1 MNILIIGAPGTGKGT
16 MSEKLIEKYGIVH
29 VSTGDMLRESV
40 KNGTEVG
47 KKAHGYMERGELVPD
62 EVIHDIILERFAQ
75 KDMEN
80 GILMDG
86 YPRTLAQAED
96 LDTIR
101 ASLGK
106 KVDCVLN
113 LELDEQV
120 LIGRIT
126 GRRTCPNCKA
136 IYHIQN
142 MPPKVEG
149 ICDICGSQLVTRK
162 DDTVESLRVRLDAY
176 HESTK
181 DVIGYYEKQGIV
193 KNINADQSVE
203 KVFED
208 ITEALGECND

>member
-75 KDMEN
+75 KDMDN

-96 LDTIR
+96 LDSIL

-113 LELDEQV
+113 LELDEKI
-120 LIGRIT
+120 LIERIT

-136 IYHIQN
+136 IYHIKN

-149 ICDICGSQLVTRK
+149 VCDICGSQLVTRK
-162 DDTVESLRVRLDAY
+162 DDTVESLRVRLEAY

-181 DVIGYYEKQGIV
+181 DVIGYYANKGIV
-193 KNINADQSVE
+193 KTINADQSVE
-203 KVFED
+203 KVFAD
-208 ITEALGECND
+208 IVEALGECND

>member
-75 KDMEN
+75 KDMDN

-96 LDTIR
+96 LDSIL

-113 LELDEQV
+113 LELDEKI
-120 LIGRIT
+120 LIERIT

-136 IYHIQN
+136 IYHIKN

-149 ICDICGSQLVTRK
+149 VCDICGSQLVTRK

-181 DVIGYYEKQGIV
+181 DVIGYYANKGIV
-193 KNINADQSVE
+193 KTINADQSVE
-203 KVFED
+203 KVFAD
-208 ITEALGECND
+208 IVDALGECDD

>member
-75 KDMEN
+75 KDMDN

-96 LDTIR
+96 LDSIL

-113 LELDEQV
+113 LELDEKI
-120 LIGRIT
+120 LIERIT

-136 IYHIQN
+136 IYHIKN

-149 ICDICGSQLVTRK
+149 VCDICGSQLVTRK

-181 DVIGYYEKQGIV
+181 DVIGYYANKGIV
-193 KNINADQSVE
+193 KTINADQSVE
-203 KVFED
+203 KVFAD
-208 ITEALGECND
+208 IVEALGECND